1 MSTNYNEKEHIIG
14 TTDYRNNFWNAMRR
28 NHYDQSVL
36 DQADGTAA
44 PERMLPLQDA
54 IQMDK
59 AIEQES
65 VLCRLATVSK
75 FYGGS
80 SRIFAHDCNEVAA
93 WVPEGGAIPL
103 QDAQE
108 DFSRFPVDAHKLAVF
123 VKMDEDFVHDVSFGM
138 EGYLLKRLAK
148 NFAKTEDSGFLNGT
162 GDDMPVGILSPTG
175 GAEIGASTGILSYDD
190 IIKLY
195 LSVKPEY
202 RRNGTW
208 LMNDDTALVLRT
220 LKDDSG
226 AYLWNSEKDTIF
238 GKPVVISEYM
248 PNIGKDNLPVLF
260 GDFHYYWVVRRS
272 PIRIRT
278 LKEKFV
284 LYSQI
289 GYLAIEFM
297 DGKLIRRD
305 AVKAL
310 KITD

>member
-1 MSTNYNEKEHIIG
+1 MSTNFNEKEYFIG
-14 TTDYRNNFWNAMRR
+14 TADYRNHFWNAMQRKP
-28 NHYDQSVL
+28 YDQAVL
-36 DQADGTAA
+36 EQADETAA

-54 IQMDK
+54 VQLDK
-59 AIEQES
+59 AIERES
-65 VLCRLATVSK
+65 VFRGLATVSK

-93 WVPEGGAIPL
+93 WVPEGSAIPL

-108 DFSRFPVDAHKLAVF
+108 DFSRFPVDSHKLAVF
-123 VKMDEDFVHDVSFGM
+123 VKMDEDFVHDMSFGM

-148 NFAKTEDSGFLNGT
+148 NFARAEDNGFLNGT
-162 GDDMPVGILSPTG
+162 GEGMPTGILSPTE
-175 GAEIGASTGILSYDD
+175 GAETGASTRSLSYDD

-208 LMNDDTALVLRT
+208 LMNDETALLLRT

-248 PNIGKDNLPVLF
+248 PGVGKGNLPVLF

-272 PIRIRT
+272 PIRVRT

-297 DGKLIRRD
+297 DGRLIRRD

-310 KITD
+310 KVTA